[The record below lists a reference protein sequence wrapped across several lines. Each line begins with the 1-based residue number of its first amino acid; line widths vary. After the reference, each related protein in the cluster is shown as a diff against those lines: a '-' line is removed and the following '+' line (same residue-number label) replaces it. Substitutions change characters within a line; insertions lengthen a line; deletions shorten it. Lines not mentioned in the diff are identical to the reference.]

1 MFSNTLPTYLPSLTL
16 KILSTL
22 FFLQPVPFSWMSP
35 PTECVPVYNTPTQS
49 MSWVSPQQNMSWVP
63 PATELLCH
71 YNPCPWV
78 LPLTEP
84 LLIFYC
90 HTLREPVFVSWVS
103 SPDKNVSF
111 LSPGYQPTT
120 EYVSVS
126 WVSPPEKKMSC
137 PGCHHLREP
146 VPVSCMSI
154 LSPNSTWLWVS
165 VYVLCRV
172 LFFFFNS
179 QIDTEF
185 YLSMISKS

>member
-90 HTLREPVFVSWVS
+90 HTLREPVFVSLVS

-126 WVSPPEKKMSC
+126 WVSPPEKK
-137 PGCHHLREP
+137 CHVLVVITWENLSLSLVCLSYHLIAHGSGSRFTCYAGF
-146 VPVSCMSI
+146 V
-154 LSPNSTWLWVS
+154 
-165 VYVLCRV
+165 
-172 LFFFFNS
+172 FFFL
-179 QIDTEF
+179 IHR
-185 YLSMISKS
+185 

>member
-35 PTECVPVYNTPTQS
+35 PTECVPVYNTHTQS
-49 MSWVSPQQNMSWVP
+49 MSWMSPQQNMSWVP

-90 HTLREPVFVSWVS
+90 HTL
-103 SPDKNVSF
+103 SPECLPLIRMCLFCLLGISPQQSMS
-111 LSPGYQPTT
+111 LSPGYPLQKKNVMSWLSSPERTCPCLL
-120 EYVSVS
+120 YV
-126 WVSPPEKKMSC
+126 
-137 PGCHHLREP
+137 
-146 VPVSCMSI
+146 
-154 LSPNSTWLWVS
+154 
-165 VYVLCRV
+165 
-172 LFFFFNS
+172 
-179 QIDTEF
+179 
-185 YLSMISKS
+185 YLIT